1 MPTKKKKQSI
11 LSKLNL
17 SSPKNRIALTVAIF
31 AVVGGGIM
39 VYQSFATTIIA
50 SVNADQMVK
59 ITGASYPAS
68 KKLSTDVNGKANVSV
83 WQVPQGGYM
92 KPAVNMSVPAN
103 LNYQVCY
110 NVKGVGDFSAFGYE
124 LRAKDASS
132 YKMYCT
138 KSFPSGKGTVFNNN
152 FHATFMNIDK
162 NNVKLYLQNITIQVA
177 EKPIPSSSPQNNR

>member
-1 MPTKKKKQSI
+1 MPAKKKKQSI
-11 LSKLNL
+11 FTKFHLKTAKARGLA
-17 SSPKNRIALTVAIF
+17 IVAAF
-31 AVVGGGIM
+31 AVVGGGFM

-50 SVNADQMVK
+50 SVNADQI
-59 ITGASYPAS
+59 ITYADFGSYVG
-68 KKLSTDVNGKANVSV
+68 KKQTANVNGKANVNV
-83 WQVPQGGYM
+83 WQVPSGGTV

-138 KSFPSGKGTVFNNN
+138 KSFPSGKGTVFNNK
-152 FHATFMNIDK
+152 FHATFMNIDRK
-162 NNVKLYLQNITIQVA
+162 NAKLYLQNITIQVA
-177 EKPIPSSSPQNNR
+177 EKPIPSASPQNNR